1 MERYNNST
9 FNGLSFAS
17 LNHSVNVF
25 YAFDKDFVS
34 EFDVLS
40 DKSAADWMDEF
51 IALISNTF
59 VDISLTGYIRTTV
72 TIRGTTS
79 TMEASFQREF

>member
-1 MERYNNST
+1 MERYHCST
-9 FNGLSFAS
+9 FNGLFFAS
-17 LNHSVNVF
+17 FNHSVNVF

-34 EFDVLS
+34 EFDGLS
-40 DKSAADWMDEF
+40 DKSASDLMDTF
-51 IALISNTF
+51 IALVSNTF
-59 VDISLTGYIRTTV
+59 VNISLTGYIRTTV